1 MKEILKQN
9 KKFVHEKA
17 YEIYQVDNV
26 KEWLEG
32 FEDTKESVRKTV
44 ELLRNHPLIPETI
57 TIEGAVIDT
66 ETGRLEPAE

>member
-1 MKEILKQN
+1 M
-9 KKFVHEKA
+9 
-17 YEIYQVDNV
+17 D
-26 KEWLEG
+26 G

-44 ELLRNHPLIPETI
+44 QLLRNHSLIPETV